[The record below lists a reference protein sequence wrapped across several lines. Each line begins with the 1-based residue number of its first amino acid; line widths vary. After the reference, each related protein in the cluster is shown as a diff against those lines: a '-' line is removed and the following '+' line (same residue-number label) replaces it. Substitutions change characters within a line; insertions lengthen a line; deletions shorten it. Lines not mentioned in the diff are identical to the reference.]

1 MFLEM
6 MMKKYLSLFLPALF
20 AFSLGSL
27 AQAQDAE
34 KWPVKAVHLIVP
46 FASGGSTD
54 LIARRV
60 ANELSKKIGQPVI
73 VENKA
78 GASGVIGSSFVAKQP
93 ADGYTLLMGSVST
106 HAMAPSVFAKLPY
119 DIIKDFTPITLVGT
133 IPDLIV
139 VHPNLPAKNL
149 TEFIA
154 LAKSKPGKMTFATA
168 GNGTS
173 SHLGSAYFAAEA
185 GIDLNQVPYKGS
197 GPALL
202 DVLGGHVDM
211 MLDVIMTSI
220 EPLKAGK
227 LRALAVTSLNRSPLL
242 PEVPTVHELGIKNF
256 EAIIWFGI
264 LAPGN
269 MSVGL
274 QNKIADA
281 FDATIHSS
289 EINSYLQKQGVEPG
303 GTGALAFAARIKAD
317 TEKWAGVVKLAG
329 IRPE

>member
-1 MFLEM
+1 MKRYASMFAYVLLM
-6 MMKKYLSLFLPALF
+6 ISFNPAV
-20 AFSLGSL
+20 
-27 AQAQDAE
+27 QAQE
-34 KWPVKAVHLIVP
+34 TSKWPDKPVHMIVP

-54 LIARRV
+54 LIARQI

-78 GASGVIGSSFVAKQP
+78 GASGTIGSSFVSKQP

-106 HAMAPSVFAKLPY
+106 HAMAPSVFSKLPY
-119 DIIKDFTPITLVGT
+119 DIVKDFTPITLVGT
-133 IPDLIV
+133 IPDVIV
-139 VHPNLPAKNL
+139 VSPKVAVNNLN
-149 TEFIA
+149 EFIA
-154 LAKSKPGKMTFATA
+154 LAKNKPGALTYATA

-185 GIDLNQVPYKGS
+185 GININQVPYKGS

-242 PEVPTVHELGIKNF
+242 PEVPTVNELGIKNF

-269 MSVGL
+269 MPADL
-274 QNKIADA
+274 QNKIATAID
-281 FDATIHSS
+281 SV
-289 EINSYLQKQGVEPG
+289 INSSTIKTYLLKQGVEVA
-303 GTGALAFAARIKAD
+303 GTGPAAFAQRIKAD
-317 TEKWAGVVKLAG
+317 TEKWAQVVKLAG

>member
-1 MFLEM
+1 
-6 MMKKYLSLFLPALF
+6 MKKYLSLFLPALF

>member
-1 MFLEM
+1 
-6 MMKKYLSLFLPALF
+6 MKQYLSLLLPALF
-20 AFSLGSL
+20 AISLGSL

-54 LIARRV
+54 LIARQL
-60 ANELSKKIGQPVI
+60 ANELSKKIRQPVI

-78 GASGVIGSSFVAKQP
+78 GASGVIGSGFVAKQA

-119 DIIKDFTPITLVGT
+119 DIIKDFTPITLVGS

-149 TEFIA
+149 IEFIA
-154 LAKSKPGKMTFATA
+154 LAKSKPGAMSFATA

-281 FDATIHSS
+281 FDATIHSA
-289 EINSYLQKQGVEPG
+289 EIKSYLQKQGVELG

-317 TEKWAGVVKLAG
+317 TEKWAGVVNLAG

>member
-1 MFLEM
+1 MTR
-6 MMKKYLSLFLPALF
+6 YLSIFLPIL
-20 AFSLGSL
+20 LGISYGSSVL
-27 AQAQDAE
+27 AQDAK
-34 KWPVKAVHLIVP
+34 KWPEKAVHLIVP

-54 LIARRV
+54 LIARQV

-78 GASGVIGSSFVAKQP
+78 GASGVIGSGFVAKQP

-106 HAMAPSVFAKLPY
+106 HAMAPSVFSKLPY
-119 DIIKDFTPITLVGT
+119 DIFKDFTPITLVGS

-139 VHPNLPAKNL
+139 VHPKLAVHTL
-149 TEFIA
+149 SEFIA
-154 LAKSKPGKMTFATA
+154 LAKGKPGVMSYATA

-220 EPLKAGK
+220 EPVKAGK
-227 LRALAVTSLNRSPLL
+227 LRALAVTSLNRSSLL
-242 PEVPTVHELGIKNF
+242 PDVPTVNELGIKNF

-264 LAPGN
+264 LAPAN
-269 MSVGL
+269 MAADL
-274 QNKIADA
+274 QNKIATA
-281 FDATIHSS
+281 FDATIHSP
-289 EINSYLQKQGVEPG
+289 EIKAYLSKQGVEAG
-303 GTGALAFAARIKAD
+303 GNGSAAFAQRIQAD
-317 TEKWAGVVKLAG
+317 TEKWAAVVKLAG

>member
-1 MFLEM
+1 
-6 MMKKYLSLFLPALF
+6 MMKHCLLIFLHALLVIK
-20 AFSLGSL
+20 LGSV
-27 AQAQDAE
+27 AYAQDVQRWPE
-34 KWPVKAVHLIVP
+34 KSVHLIVP

-54 LIARRV
+54 LIARQL
-60 ANELSKKIGQPVI
+60 ANELSKKIGRSVI

-78 GASGVIGSSFVAKQP
+78 GASGVIGSGFVAKQA

-119 DIIKDFTPITLVGT
+119 DIIKDFTPITLVGS

-139 VHPNLPAKNL
+139 VHPSLPVKTLN
-149 TEFIA
+149 EFIA
-154 LAKSKPGKMTFATA
+154 LAKTKPGKISYATA

-185 GIDLNQVPYKGS
+185 GIDLTQVPYKGS

-242 PEVPTVHELGIKNF
+242 PEVPTVDELGIKNF

-269 MSVGL
+269 MSADL
-274 QNKIADA
+274 QNKIAAA
-281 FDATIHSS
+281 FDVAIHSP
-289 EINSYLQKQGVEPG
+289 EIKSYLQKQGIEIG
-303 GTGALAFAARIKAD
+303 GTGAASFAERIKAD

>member
-1 MFLEM
+1 
-6 MMKKYLSLFLPALF
+6 MKRMKHCLSICASLLFMLVTHPVAM
-20 AFSLGSL
+20 
-27 AQAQDAE
+27 AQDVS
-34 KWPVKAVHLIVP
+34 KWPEKPVHLIVP

-54 LIARRV
+54 LIARQI
-60 ANELSKKIGQPVI
+60 ATELSKTLGQPFI

-78 GASGVIGSSFVAKQP
+78 GASGVIGSGFVAKQP

-106 HAMAPSVFAKLPY
+106 HAMAPSVFSSLPY
-119 DIIKDFTPITLVGT
+119 DIVKDFTPITLVGT
-133 IPDLIV
+133 IPDVIV
-139 VHPNLPAKNL
+139 VGPKISAKNL
-149 TEFIA
+149 NEFIA
-154 LAKSKPGKMTFATA
+154 LAKSKPGTMTYATA

-185 GIDLNQVPYKGS
+185 NINMNQVPYKGS

-211 MLDVIMTSI
+211 MLDVIMTSV

-227 LRALAVTSLNRSPLL
+227 LRALAVTSLNRSSLL
-242 PEVPTVHELGIKNF
+242 PDVPTVNELGIKGF

-269 MSVGL
+269 MPAAL
-274 QNKIADA
+274 QNKIANA
-281 FDATIHSS
+281 FDQV
-289 EINSYLQKQGVEPG
+289 INSPTIKTYLLKQGVEVA
-303 GTGALAFAARIKAD
+303 GTGPAAFAQRIKSD
-317 TEKWAGVVKLAG
+317 TEKWAGVVKQSG

>member
-1 MFLEM
+1 
-6 MMKKYLSLFLPALF
+6 MMKATFSIVFLLLMLLGLNPAVRSQG
-20 AFSLGSL
+20 AS
-27 AQAQDAE
+27 QWPE
-34 KWPVKAVHLIVP
+34 KAIHLVVP
-46 FASGGSTD
+46 FATGGSTD
-54 LIARRV
+54 LIARQV
-60 ANELSKKIGQPVI
+60 ANELSKRIGQPVI

-78 GASGVIGSSFVAKQP
+78 GASGVIGSGFVAKQA

-106 HAMAPSVFAKLPY
+106 HAMAPSVFTKLPY
-119 DIIKDFTPITLVGT
+119 DIIKDFTPITLVGS

-139 VHPNLPAKNL
+139 VSPALPVSNLN
-149 TEFIA
+149 EFIA
-154 LAKSKPGKMTFATA
+154 LAKSKPGLMSFATA

-185 GIDLNQVPYKGS
+185 GIELNQVPYKGS

-227 LRALAVTSLNRSPLL
+227 LRALAVTSLGRSQLL
-242 PEVPTVHELGIKNF
+242 PDVPTVNELGIKDF

-264 LAPGN
+264 LAPGG
-269 MSVGL
+269 MPTAL
-274 QNKIADA
+274 QSKIAAA
-281 FDATIHSS
+281 FDAA
-289 EINSYLQKQGVEPG
+289 INSNEVKTYLSRQGVEVG
-303 GTGALAFAARIKAD
+303 GTGPAAFTARIQAD
-317 TEKWAGVVKLAG
+317 TEKWALVVKRAG

>member
-1 MFLEM
+1 
-6 MMKKYLSLFLPALF
+6 MKRYLSSLVFALSTIVLHN
-20 AFSLGSL
+20 ATS
-27 AQAQDAE
+27 AQDIN
-34 KWPVKAVHLIVP
+34 KWPDKPVHLVVP

-54 LIARRV
+54 LIARQI
-60 ANELSKKIGQPVI
+60 ATELSKKMGQPFV

-78 GASGVIGSSFVAKQP
+78 GASGVIGSGFVAKQP

-106 HAMAPSVFAKLPY
+106 HAMAPSVFSSLPY

-133 IPDLIV
+133 IPDVIV
-139 VHPNLPAKNL
+139 IGPKITANNLN
-149 TEFIA
+149 EFIA
-154 LAKSKPGKMTFATA
+154 LAKAKPGTMTYATA

-185 GIDLNQVPYKGS
+185 GIDMNQVPYKGS

-242 PEVPTVHELGIKNF
+242 PDVPTVNELGIKNF

-269 MSVGL
+269 MPPAL
-274 QNKIADA
+274 QKKIADA
-281 FDATIHSS
+281 FNDV
-289 EINSYLQKQGVEPG
+289 INSASIKNYLNKQGVEIA
-303 GTGALAFAARIKAD
+303 GTGPVAFSERINAD
-317 TEKWAGVVKLAG
+317 TQKWARVVKQAG

>member
-1 MFLEM
+1 
-6 MMKKYLSLFLPALF
+6 MKQYLSLLLPALF
-20 AFSLGSL
+20 AISLGSL

-54 LIARRV
+54 LIARQL
-60 ANELSKKIGQPVI
+60 ANELSKKIRQPVI

-78 GASGVIGSSFVAKQP
+78 GASGVIGSGFVAKQA

-119 DIIKDFTPITLVGT
+119 DIIKDFTPITLVGS

-149 TEFIA
+149 IEFIA
-154 LAKSKPGKMTFATA
+154 LAKSKPGAMSFATA

-281 FDATIHSS
+281 FDATIHSA
-289 EINSYLQKQGVEPG
+289 EIKSYLQKQGVELG

>member
-1 MFLEM
+1 
-6 MMKKYLSLFLPALF
+6 MKQYLSLFLPALL
-20 AFSLGSL
+20 AVSLGSL

-281 FDATIHSS
+281 FDATIHSP
-289 EINSYLQKQGVEPG
+289 EINSYLQKQGVELG

>member
-1 MFLEM
+1 MRH
-6 MMKKYLSLFLPALF
+6 YLSLFLPALF
-20 AFSLGSL
+20 AISLGSL

-54 LIARRV
+54 LIARQL
-60 ANELSKKIGQPVI
+60 ANELSKKIRQPVI

-78 GASGVIGSSFVAKQP
+78 GASGVIGSGFVAKQA

-119 DIIKDFTPITLVGT
+119 DIIKDFTPITLVGS

-139 VHPNLPAKNL
+139 VHPNLPVKNL

-154 LAKSKPGKMTFATA
+154 LAKSKPGAMSFATA

-242 PEVPTVHELGIKNF
+242 PEVPTVNELGIKNF

-274 QNKIADA
+274 QNKIAEA
-281 FDATIHSS
+281 FDATIHSA
-289 EINSYLQKQGVEPG
+289 EIKSYLQKQGVELG

>member
-1 MFLEM
+1 
-6 MMKKYLSLFLPALF
+6 MKQYLSLFLPALF
-20 AFSLGSL
+20 AVSLGSL

-54 LIARRV
+54 LIARQV

-78 GASGVIGSSFVAKQP
+78 GASGVIGSSFVAKQA

-119 DIIKDFTPITLVGT
+119 DIIKDFTPITLVGS

-139 VHPNLPAKNL
+139 VNPNLPAKNL
-149 TEFIA
+149 IEFIA
-154 LAKSKPGKMTFATA
+154 LAKSKPGAMSFATA

-242 PEVPTVHELGIKNF
+242 PEVPTVNELGIKNF

-281 FDATIHSS
+281 FDAAIHSP
-289 EINSYLQKQGVEPG
+289 EIKNYLQKQGVELG
-303 GTGALAFAARIKAD
+303 GTGSLAFAARIKAD